1 MFLNYKNSVLFL
13 SFLVCVSGCN
23 AFAVP
28 AVFISSAIIG
38 NINNNEKN
46 APLLEQSSN
55 KIRDIVISSESQTNH
70 ISGTSNSEHLSGS
83 VMVPNNISGTTTDHI
98 SGAEISQHI
107 SGTFNSNHLSGSD
120 IKPNHI
126 SGD

>member
-1 MFLNYKNSVLFL
+1 MFINYKNTILFL

-28 AVFISSAIIG
+28 AVFISTALVG
-38 NINNNEKN
+38 NIDNKGKN
-46 APLLEQSSN
+46 ATRLEQSSN
-55 KIRDIVISSESQTNH
+55 GIRNLAISSEAQTNH
-70 ISGTSNSEHLSGS
+70 ISGVSNSEHLSGS
-83 VMVPNNISGTTTDHI
+83 VVTPNNISGTTTDHI

-107 SGTFNSNHLSGSD
+107 SGTFNPAHLSGSD
-120 IKPNHI
+120 MRKDHI